1 MDLQGIK
8 LTWLGHACFRVE
20 TPTGKVFL
28 IDPWLKDNPMTPDEH
43 KDHPAVDYL
52 LLTHGHFDHI
62 GDAVALAKKYNPIVV
77 GVYELCAWMQKKGA
91 KQIAPMNKG
100 GTQMVGDIQVTM
112 VHADHSCGI
121 QEDDGSIIYGG
132 EPCGYVI
139 QFENGVKIYHAG
151 DTNVFGDMHIIHELY
166 RPEIVML
173 PIGDHFTMSPR
184 EASYACKL
192 LRPQTV
198 IPMHFGTFPLLRGK
212 PDELRK
218 MAEGMGVEVL
228 EMSPGVTVG

>member
-20 TPTGKVFL
+20 TPAGKVFL
-28 IDPWLKDNPMTPDEH
+28 IDPWLKENPMTPDEH

-52 LLTHGHFDHI
+52 LLTHGHFDHV
-62 GDAVALAKKYNPIVV
+62 GDAVALAKKYDPIVV

-100 GTQMVGDIQVTM
+100 GTQMVGDITITM

-139 QFENGVKIYHAG
+139 HFENGVKIYHAG

-166 RPEIVML
+166 KPDIAML

-192 LRPQTV
+192 LRPKAV
-198 IPMHFGTFPLLRGK
+198 IPMHFGTFPLLRGR
-212 PDELRK
+212 PDELRQ
-218 MAEGMGVEVL
+218 MAEGMGVEIVEL
-228 EMSPGVTVG
+228 KPGETVG